1 MADSVLANLGLS
13 RVAHSLVGDVNTR
26 GVSGGERKRVNIG
39 VELMAR
45 PSILFLDEPTSGK
58 QDPFFRELVL
68 VCWTGIEKKGL
79 ILMFCC
85 HD

>member
-1 MADSVLANLGLS
+1 MEDLADSVLANLGLS

-45 PSILFLDEPTSGK
+45 PAILFLDEPTSGK
-58 QDPFFRELVL
+58 QDPFSQACSCSL
-68 VCWTGIEKKGL
+68 
-79 ILMFCC
+79 
-85 HD
+85 D